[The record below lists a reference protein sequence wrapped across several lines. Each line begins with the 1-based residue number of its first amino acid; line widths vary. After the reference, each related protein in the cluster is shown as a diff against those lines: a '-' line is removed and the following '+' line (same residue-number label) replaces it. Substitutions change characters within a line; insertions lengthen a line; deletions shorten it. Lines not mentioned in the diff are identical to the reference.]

1 MSIDQFHKIVKQGA
15 FIHVDPENIVMGCP
29 MIKFEFALGWGI
41 PWLYSQGPHE
51 RTHTLLNIVMF
62 VIATK
67 LNMTETRFRS
77 LAIL

>member
-1 MSIDQFHKIVKQGA
+1 
-15 FIHVDPENIVMGCP
+15 MGCP
-29 MIKFEFALGWGI
+29 MIKFEYALDRGI
-41 PWLYSQGPHE
+41 SWLYSQGPHE

-67 LNMTETRFRS
+67 LNVTKTTFRP